1 MTQSQQSNLDAFFLY
16 LTKIQECWESR
27 HTSNRLSVPDALTLE
42 ELEHIRSQGC
52 PKGLYDWAI
61 KQYSKDTLVQTWA
74 IHISRKDRCN
84 GYEADVLNQQFLLG
98 AWMNTDLSNKIKQ
111 KLQESIEVY
120 ATYKMQAKEG
130 SQKIES
136 FNIG

>member
-1 MTQSQQSNLDAFFLY
+1 
-16 LTKIQECWESR
+16 
-27 HTSNRLSVPDALTLE
+27 VPDALTLE
-42 ELEHIRSQGC
+42 ELEHIHSQGC
-52 PKGLYDWAI
+52 PKSLYDWAI

-74 IHISRKDRCN
+74 IHISRKERCN

-111 KLQESIEVY
+111 KLQESIELY
-120 ATYKMQAKEG
+120 ATYKMQTKEAC
-130 SQKIES
+130 QKLES